1 MSYIV
6 VYLRAD
12 GSSGVEECA
21 DLDLAVVAA
30 ERLRNV
36 DSVERPRIFKTEEI
50 TYDFKPY
57 YRVEVTTA
65 DESGDDWVGHSAA
78 AAPADAPP
86 VAPISTGAEEQ
97 AVVEEPTVAQT
108 EVVEPVVEAAEA
120 PADGP
125 LEEQP
130 HASPAMPDSSDVESG
145 AADAAPKKGLF
156 GDTSTAPVVDTPDGT
171 PLVEDVKDS
180 VPPRRGLF
188 GR

>member
-65 DESGDDWVGHSAA
+65 DDAGADEWVGHSAVTPAAAA
-78 AAPADAPP
+78 AAPLADP
-86 VAPISTGAEEQ
+86 VAEVAEEP
-97 AVVEEPTVAQT
+97 ASAPT
-108 EVVEPVVEAAEA
+108 EVVEPAAAAADAVVEASVEEQAPAPPVMPDANDVVAEA
-120 PADGP
+120 
-125 LEEQP
+125 E
-130 HASPAMPDSSDVESG
+130 
-145 AADAAPKKGLF
+145 DAPTKKGLF
-156 GDTSTAPVVDTPDGT
+156 GDSVAEPVVETPDVS